1 MGSKS
6 KGVRGVPRRTPP
18 RGIVPGTRLYRQ
30 WQLGEAL
37 MGYARNCGLQ
47 LELRVILDSV
57 GIDKLTDENYPNAI
71 KHLGAIKVARM

>member
-1 MGSKS
+1 
-6 KGVRGVPRRTPP
+6 
-18 RGIVPGTRLYRQ
+18 
-30 WQLGEAL
+30 